1 MAQVVRVPVKHLRE
15 EDVEGFGEVIRDLDD
30 VRPVIREGE
39 MVRERMEMER
49 RDDGLYFTNHAI
61 GDEGVVATVVDGAAR
76 VSFVNY
82 NGDATQAFIGADRLP
97 TIFLLAK
104 PTDSPRPEDF
114 VAFYFDGS
122 LGMSMLPDVWHTSPL
137 PVEGSQSYENT
148 QGNGYHHAT
157 VGHDFRDD
165 GVVLEVLLAA
175 PHAK

>member
-1 MAQVVRVPVKHLRE
+1 M
-15 EDVEGFGEVIRDLDD
+15 
-30 VRPVIREGE
+30 
-39 MVRERMEMER
+39 
-49 RDDGLYFTNHAI
+49 
-61 GDEGVVATVVDGAAR
+61 
-76 VSFVNY
+76 
-82 NGDATQAFIGADRLP
+82 
-97 TIFLLAK
+97 
-104 PTDSPRPEDF
+104 
-114 VAFYFDGS
+114 AFYFDGS

>member
-1 MAQVVRVPVKHLRE
+1 MAQVVRVPVKQLRE

-82 NGDATQAFIGADRLP
+82 HGDARRSSVP
-97 TIFLLAK
+97 TAY
-104 PTDSPRPEDF
+104 PPSSCWPSRRTARGRRTSWR
-114 VAFYFDGS
+114 S
-122 LGMSMLPDVWHTSPL
+122 TSMARS
-137 PVEGSQSYENT
+137 G
-148 QGNGYHHAT
+148 
-157 VGHDFRDD
+157 
-165 GVVLEVLLAA
+165 
-175 PHAK
+175 